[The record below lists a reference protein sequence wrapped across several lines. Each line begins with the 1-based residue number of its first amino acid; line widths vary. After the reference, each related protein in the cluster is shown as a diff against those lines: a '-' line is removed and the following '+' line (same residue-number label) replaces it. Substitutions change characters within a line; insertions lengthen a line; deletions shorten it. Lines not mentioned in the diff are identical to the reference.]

1 MLSTKRLTCLSFL
14 AVLASGCH
22 DGAAQRRDDDGFD
35 SELAQATNSF
45 GFDLLRQVQAQ
56 AGAGENIL
64 VSPLSVA
71 TALGMV
77 YNGAAGSTQAA
88 MRETLQLGE
97 LSVDDVNDG
106 YRRLAGRLVDLDPVV
121 EFLTANSIWYVRGF
135 DVKQGFLDVTG
146 EYFAAEVAAIDFAS
160 PSAAPTINGWVDNAT
175 RGRIE
180 DIVDD
185 PLDPEALMYLIN
197 AVYFKGD
204 WTIQFDPDLTVD
216 RLFYLADGSVK
227 QVPMMTY
234 PGPLEIRHFSDADV
248 QAIDLPYGGDQYSM
262 TIMMPP
268 AGDDIDAL
276 AQSLDAERW
285 HDIVNGLART
295 RTNVLMPKLTLE
307 YDLEM
312 SDALKAMGMNVA
324 FSHAADFS
332 EICDGGLVIS
342 EVKHKTFI
350 DVNEQGTEAAAAT
363 AVELKRGPPPA
374 VFSVDRPFVFAIRE
388 RVSGTIVFAG
398 RVMDPTLTS

>member
-22 DGAAQRRDDDGFD
+22 DGAAQRRDDDGF
-35 SELAQATNSF
+35 
-45 GFDLLRQVQAQ
+45 AQ

-285 HDIVNGLART
+285 HDIVNGLVRT

-324 FSHAADFS
+324 FSHAADLRS
-332 EICDGGLVIS
+332 S
-342 EVKHKTFI
+342 
-350 DVNEQGTEAAAAT
+350 
-363 AVELKRGPPPA
+363 
-374 VFSVDRPFVFAIRE
+374 
-388 RVSGTIVFAG
+388 
-398 RVMDPTLTS
+398 M